1 MTSVYVMQNDYGLTK
16 IGISS
21 NVHNRVASLK
31 NSSGVG
37 VEICWYSEPMDRLL
51 AREVEKAAHERF
63 SESRCY
69 GEWFTGLDVEKVVG
83 YLVLRMNIDTFK
95 PRIDSVV
102 DYTQC
107 DIMEDDVLKHYC
119 EAYIKKFPV
128 FKMRDLSDSLLRD
141 LKIAYG
147 SKVLST
153 TLTSISCHRSENA
166 ITLYNERS
174 RWWFSATIKS
184 KEQASLVLRNI
195 RNNH

>member
-21 NVHNRVASLK
+21 NVHNRVNALK
-31 NSSGVG
+31 NSSGIG

-51 AREVEKAAHERF
+51 AREIEKAAHERF

-107 DIMEDDVLKHYC
+107 DILKDDVLKHYC

-128 FKMRDLSDSLLRD
+128 FKLPDLHDGVNNELSLTISSKDLANTLISLNCRSHKMCNLDSPAR
-141 LKIAYG
+141 
-147 SKVLST
+147 SNWWLSQDVRN
-153 TLTSISCHRSENA
+153 LNHA
-166 ITLYNERS
+166 
-174 RWWFSATIKS
+174 
-184 KEQASLVLRNI
+184 RNI
-195 RNNH
+195 MATMRNSH